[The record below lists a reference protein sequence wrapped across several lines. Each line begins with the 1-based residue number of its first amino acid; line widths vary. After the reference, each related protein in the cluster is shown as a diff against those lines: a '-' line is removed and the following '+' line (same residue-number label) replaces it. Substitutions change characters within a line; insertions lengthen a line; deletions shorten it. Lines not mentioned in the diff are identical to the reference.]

1 MAELHL
7 LSPRGFRAGGVY
19 AGIKSKNTPDVGLIA
34 CERPA
39 TAAAVFTAN
48 QVVSPAVKVGRE
60 HIAGGKLQAV
70 VVNSGNAN
78 ACTGRQGERDA
89 RRMCQ
94 LAGEIVGC
102 DRRLVLPSSTGIIGH
117 NLPMDLVE
125 RGIAEAG
132 QYLGDSLEHA
142 NLFGD
147 AILTTDT
154 RRKAAAVEFK
164 LGRHRVVLAGVTKGS
179 GMIGPRLALPGTG
192 ILDTSRASSRARRS
206 GARGSATGNARSLR
220 GAAKRG
226 KRPTH
231 ATMLAYL
238 TTDAQVPVAVLRRLL
253 GGAADASFNA
263 VTVDDQAST
272 NDTAALLASGAADG
286 RVDSPAA
293 ERAFAAAL
301 REVCQSLA
309 YQIAADGEG
318 ATKVVRV
325 TVKGAGT
332 ESDARTIARVIANSP
347 LVKCAMH
354 GTDPTWGRIICAAG
368 FAGPPF
374 DADKATLSIQGTV
387 VFRNGQPVAFDAAGV
402 SESLKAPEVRVELNG
417 RLGKAEATCWTCDL
431 SKEYVTINA
440 DYHT

>member
-19 AGIKSKNTPDVGLIA
+19 AGIKSRNTPDVGLIV
-34 CERPA
+34 CERQA

-60 HIAGGKLQAV
+60 HIAGGRLQAV

-94 LAGEIVGC
+94 LAGEVTGC

-117 NLPMDLVE
+117 PLPMNLVE

-142 NLFGD
+142 MLFGD

-154 RRKAAAVEFK
+154 RRKSAAVEFK

-192 ILDTSRASSRARRS
+192 ILDTTGASSRTRRT
-206 GARGSATGNARSLR
+206 GARASGVGKARPLR
-220 GAAKRG
+220 GSAKRG

-272 NDTAALLASGAADG
+272 NDTAALLASGAGDG

-293 ERAFAAAL
+293 ERTFAAAL

-318 ATKVVRV
+318 ATKVVRI
-325 TVKGAGT
+325 TVKSARS
-332 ESDARTIARVIANSP
+332 EPDARTIARVIANSP

-354 GTDPTWGRIICAAG
+354 GNDPNWGRIICAAG

-387 VFRNGQPVAFDAAGV
+387 VFRNGQPVPFDDAAV
-402 SESLKAPEVRVELNG
+402 SESLKAPEVRVELNC
-417 RLGKAEATCWTCDL
+417 RIGKAEATCWTCDL